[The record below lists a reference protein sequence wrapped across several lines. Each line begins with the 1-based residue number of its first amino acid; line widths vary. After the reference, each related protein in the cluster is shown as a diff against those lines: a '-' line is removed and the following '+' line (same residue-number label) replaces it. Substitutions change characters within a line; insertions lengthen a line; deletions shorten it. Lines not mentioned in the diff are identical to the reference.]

1 MKKIIS
7 LILGTALLTALSV
20 SSANA
25 RTLKCQTVIASK
37 ADEVVMLKDFGQT
50 VTDLEKLI

>member
-7 LILGTALLTALSV
+7 LILGTALLAAFSV

-25 RTLKCQTVIASK
+25 KTLKCQTVINAK
-37 ADEVVMLKDFGQT
+37 AD
-50 VTDLEKLI
+50 